1 MIRTAASNYEMV
13 DCIGLVR
20 NFLRFFR
27 KFPGTAEN
35 VLEYSILGVYIDG
48 MNTVRMTIK
57 LSKWKLVS
65 N

>member
-1 MIRTAASNYEMV
+1 MV
-13 DCIGLVR
+13 LLNNVESKNADNIGLVR
-20 NFLRFFR
+20 NFLAFFR

-35 VLEYSILGVYIDG
+35 VLEYSILGVYIDS

-57 LSKWKLVS
+57 LLKWKLIS